1 MKINSIT
8 MNTGYLKGRASEQ
21 SKYRNSVCTS
31 VDKNNNYDKIN
42 TTIRNNSDGRA
53 SFKGGKV
60 PFLHTAANFASANPL
75 VAEAVFALFIT
86 CGLRPLA
93 IMATAK
99 TEEDKEKCSYQA
111 AKSISSGVVG
121 LVLTAVIGTVIAAAA
136 GKSLKT
142 GSFKIPEDIEQKST
156 ETVQKGINALKNTM
170 EKLVQEGRETE
181 FTRLVSKLIEDNKIN
196 LNIIKDAGK
205 GVETKFKESVAK
217 LAPDNFEQI
226 MDALKAQK
234 VLNNYE
240 KTAKNVIDKL
250 FQPIFMP
257 IRANITVALV
267 PVILGILGLNKKKAQ
282 SKPKIEENP
291 YKVLSD
297 NVFKG
302 NCGKSDVFKVFTEGN

>member
-8 MNTGYLKGRASEQ
+8 MNTGYLKGKAPEQ
-21 SKYRNSVCTS
+21 SKYRNSEYLCKY
-31 VDKNNNYDKIN
+31 DNNNDKIN

-99 TEEDKEKCSYQA
+99 TDEDKEKCSYQA

-121 LVLTAVIGTVIAAAA
+121 LVLTAVIGTAIAAAA
-136 GKSLKT
+136 GKSLNAK
-142 GSFKIPEDIEQKST
+142 SFKIPEEVKANSQKAVKNGV
-156 ETVQKGINALKNTM
+156 EALKQTT
-170 EKLVQEGRETE
+170 EKLIQEGKETE
-181 FTRLVSKLIEDNKIN
+181 FTTFVSKLIEDNKIN
-196 LNIIKDAGK
+196 LNVLKDAGK
-205 GVETKFKESVAK
+205 GAAAKFKEAVAK

-226 MDALKAQK
+226 MLAIKEQK
-234 VLNNYE
+234 VLDNYE

-267 PVILGILGLNKKKAQ
+267 PVILGILGLNKKKSQA
-282 SKPKIEENP
+282 KPKLEENP

-302 NCGKSDVFKVFTEGN
+302 NCGKNDIFKVFTEGN